1 MTETNEIVGSLNNK
15 FKDLILLY
23 DKSKE
28 TSQGLQEENE
38 RLRNKITEQESIIDE
53 LTGKYDSISLAKAF
67 ETSGE
72 GTTEARLK
80 VNKIVREIDN
90 CIALLNR

>member
-1 MTETNEIVGSLNNK
+1 MTETNEIVGSLKNK

>member
-1 MTETNEIVGSLNNK
+1 MTETNEIGGSLKKSFRN
-15 FKDLILLY
+15 LISLY

-28 TSQGLQEENE
+28 ISQGLQEENE
-38 RLRNKITEQESIIDE
+38 KLRNKIEEQESIIDE

-67 ETSGE
+67 ETSSK

-80 VNKIVREIDN
+80 VNKIVRDIDN